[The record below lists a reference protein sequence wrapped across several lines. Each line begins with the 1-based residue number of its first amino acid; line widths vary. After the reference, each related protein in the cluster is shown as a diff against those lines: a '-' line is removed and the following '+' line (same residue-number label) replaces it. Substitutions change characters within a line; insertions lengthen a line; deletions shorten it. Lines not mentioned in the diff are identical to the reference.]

1 LPIFALHQRFQG
13 LYHNGSSGGAGE
25 DWEFGV
31 GSFVLKAVEGGED
44 FPGRFFVLPGLDFGI
59 ILLK

>member
-1 LPIFALHQRFQG
+1 MVQAAGQG
-13 LYHNGSSGGAGE
+13 RIGS
-25 DWEFGV
+25 WEFGV
-31 GSFVLKAVEGGED
+31 GSWELGVRSFVLRAVEGVED